1 MQLRRVKVIKQFI
14 LLLEF
19 LKLYKVVS
27 LRKTCGN
34 FPGKSCAGRVL
45 KILTERSSCFH
56 RSEILALNLK
66 VNKNEN
72 FFGYDFE
79 VSTISLLVMLK
90 GTQD

>member
-1 MQLRRVKVIKQFI
+1 VIVKEGLRRVKVIKQFI

-45 KILTERSSCFH
+45 KIFTDHRECSSCFH

-72 FFGYDFE
+72 FLAPILKF
-79 VSTISLLVMLK
+79 LLFHC
-90 GTQD
+90 